1 MATNSIKLLA
11 SDTQRSL
18 AELVAQR
25 YVLILHIKS
34 YLLKYLLIY

>member
-25 YVLILHIKS
+25 YVLFHS
-34 YLLKYLLIY
+34 